1 MYFFSYSECVFFR
14 LYVISNNWLSFFL
27 FLLRSYYVS
36 FSSFDLSALPT
47 FYSHVLSLPSSCLY
61 FRLSLLFPFLRPS
74 FRVSYI
80 FSLYF
85 LIVAHL
91 PIPQPSLS
99 PCTFLFTLPSIHLP
113 CPPLPFLSP
122 HPSPFHPSP
131 SSSSASYQ
139 NPLGGPSVTSEGERH
154 PFSPDTVT

>member
-1 MYFFSYSECVFFR
+1 MPVCPYFVFASII
-14 LYVISNNWLSFFL
+14 LCL
-27 FLLRSYYVS
+27 FLLSICQPFRLFIPMSLAFLPAVCISGSPFYFPS
-36 FSSFDLSALPT
+36 FT
-47 FYSHVLSLPSSCLY
+47 LPS
-61 FRLSLLFPFLRPS
+61 
-74 FRVSYI
+74 VSYI